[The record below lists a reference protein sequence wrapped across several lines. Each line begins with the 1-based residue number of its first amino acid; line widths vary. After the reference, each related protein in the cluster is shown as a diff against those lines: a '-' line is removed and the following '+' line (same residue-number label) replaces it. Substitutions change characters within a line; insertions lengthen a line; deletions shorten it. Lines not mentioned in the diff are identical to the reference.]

1 MNIFNLF
8 ASLKLDKS
16 DYEKGLD
23 EAQKQG
29 ENFANDTQNKVS
41 PKTVAGWTAI
51 ATAVVAVITKVN
63 QLMRDTMNYADS
75 VGDLAAKYG
84 LSTDAISE
92 MQYIADQSSTS
103 IEGMTSAMTMLLN
116 RAKENGEGFKELG
129 VDVYDANG
137 NLKQMDELFYE
148 TIGAL
153 NAIESDGEKSRLM
166 LETFGRSA
174 MTVGE
179 VVRKSSEEL
188 AQMRQEAH
196 DLGVVMDE
204 ETINFASDM
213 NDALA
218 VLKLQGQ
225 SALSSLVAGAPDAEE
240 KLQNFIDSVLEL
252 LDSYIPTF
260 VNFALRLLL
269 QLALALIRTAPSLA
283 IDIVTTIQDVILHMD
298 WFQFGIDLG
307 KSILEGLVNIII
319 STLNNIF
326 KWFGVNIPKVD
337 FGVGKDIGTMS
348 MGEMLDSEYEISENI
363 RQDITVKVEASG
375 DSAISGET
383 AEKTAQ
389 ALAPYIDKI
398 LGGK

>member
-1 MNIFNLF
+1 MNVFELF
-8 ASLKLDKS
+8 AVLTLQKD
-16 DYEKGLD
+16 DYNKGLD
-23 EAQKQG
+23 EAEKQSNTWG
-29 ENFANDTQNKVS
+29 DKIKGIMQNKAVMAFGL
-41 PKTVAGWTAI
+41 VAK
-51 ATAVVAVITKVN
+51 AVVEVSKKIN
-63 QLMRDTMNYADS
+63 QLMLDTMNYADT

-103 IEGMTSAMTMLLN
+103 VEGLTSAMTMLLN
-116 RAKENGEGFKELG
+116 RAKENGDGFKELG

-196 DLGVVMDE
+196 ELGVVMNE

-213 NDALA
+213 NDRIA

-225 SALSSLVAGAPDAEE
+225 SALASMVAGAPDAEE
-240 KLQNFIDSVLEL
+240 KLQNFIDNVLEM
-252 LDSYIPTF
+252 LDGYIPTF
-260 VNFALRLLL
+260 ANFSIRLLL
-269 QLALALIRTAPSLA
+269 QVAIGLIRTAPSLA
-283 IDIVTTIQDVILHMD
+283 IEILTAIQDAIFGMD
-298 WFQFGIDLG
+298 WFQFGVDLG
-307 KSILEGLVNIII
+307 KSILEGLLNIIV
-319 STLNNIF
+319 STLNRMLGI
-326 KWFGVNIPKVD
+326 FGVDIPKVD
-337 FGVGKDIGTMS
+337 LGVGEDIFNEEAL
-348 MGEMLDSEYEISENI
+348 GEEYEISENI
-363 RQDITVKVEASG
+363 RQEINVKVEASG
-375 DSAISGET
+375 DSTVSEET
-383 AEKTAQ
+383 AEKTAEK
-389 ALAPYIDKI
+389 LAPYIDKI
-398 LGGK
+398 LGSK

>member
-1 MNIFNLF
+1 MNVFELF
-8 ASLKLDKS
+8 AVLTLQKDDYNKDLDDTEKKSKNWASNIEGLLK
-16 DYEKGLD
+16 
-23 EAQKQG
+23 
-29 ENFANDTQNKVS
+29 NKV
-41 PKTVAGWTAI
+41 VIAWLAI
-51 ATAVVAVITKVN
+51 GTAVIDVGKKINK
-63 QLMRDTMNYADS
+63 LMLDTMNYADT

-84 LSTDAISE
+84 VSTDAISE

-137 NLKQMDELFYE
+137 NLKQMDDLFYE

-196 DLGVVMDE
+196 DLGIVMSE
-204 ETINFASDM
+204 ESINFASDM
-213 NDALA
+213 NDTFA

-225 SALSSLVAGAPDAEE
+225 SALASLVAGAPDAEE
-240 KLQNFIDSVLEL
+240 KLQNYFDSIMSM
-252 LDSYIPTF
+252 LDGYIPAF
-260 VNFALRLLL
+260 ANFALRLIF
-269 QLALALIRTAPSLA
+269 QGAIAIARSAPSLVVEILDVIIDTIFGINWLQVG
-283 IDIVTTIQDVILHMD
+283 IDI
-298 WFQFGIDLG
+298 G
-307 KSILEGLVNIII
+307 KAVLEGI
-319 STLNNIF
+319 LNVVLSALNLLLGWTGI
-326 KWFGVNIPKVD
+326 KIPKVD
-337 FGVGKDIGTMS
+337 FAVGENLFDEGS
-348 MGEMLDSEYEISENI
+348 LGGEYEISENV

-375 DSAISGET
+375 DGAVNEET

-398 LGGK
+398 LGGM